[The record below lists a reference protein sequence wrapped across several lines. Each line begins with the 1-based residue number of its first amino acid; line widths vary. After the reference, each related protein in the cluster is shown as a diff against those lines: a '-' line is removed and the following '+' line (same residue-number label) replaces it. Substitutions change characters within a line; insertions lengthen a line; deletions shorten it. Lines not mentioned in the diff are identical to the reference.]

1 MPKWS
6 KDATE
11 FIVSTVESS
20 GTVLGVIPKPI
31 REMLGN
37 PKKLKFRKIRGRVV
51 VESGDE

>member
-1 MPKWS
+1 MPKWK

-11 FIVSTVESS
+11 FVVSTVESA

-31 REMLGN
+31 REFLGN
-37 PKKLKFRKIRGRVV
+37 PKKLKFKKIRNRVI